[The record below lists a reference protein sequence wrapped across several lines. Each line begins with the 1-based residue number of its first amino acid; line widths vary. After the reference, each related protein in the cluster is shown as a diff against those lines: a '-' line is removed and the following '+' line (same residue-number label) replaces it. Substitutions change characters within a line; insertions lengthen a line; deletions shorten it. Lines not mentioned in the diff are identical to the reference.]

1 MDYLSSLKKTTTDMT
16 YKVVKKTEEL
26 IETSKLKYRIYDLKM
41 EMEKIQKQ
49 IGSEV
54 YNAYVEEPEVSD
66 TVEEKCRKIDE
77 LKEKMDVLKAKLKEE
92 QDGKR
97 L

>member
-54 YNAYVEEPEVSD
+54 YNAYVEEREVSD